1 MQNKIDGSHKMK
13 EFTHVDV
20 KRSLIMIC
28 KLKKSYHDSQEKQLP
43 NHTLCHKYLVLNVV
57 VG

>member
-1 MQNKIDGSHKMK
+1 MK
-13 EFTHVDV
+13 EFIHVNI

-28 KLKKSYHDSQEKQLP
+28 KKKIISRFTRKKLP
-43 NHTLCHKYLVLNVV
+43 NHTSCHKYLVLNVV